1 MAANGVDHTCPAD
14 LQAVASSIL
23 VPLRV
28 TAPAGRPFRAR
39 LTAAVA
45 GPLVAARIRGTAH
58 VVSRQ
63 ARSITSSD
71 PGLLKVTFHR
81 RGMAM
86 VAQDGRENRVKPGD
100 LVVVDTARPYHLAVD
115 DLCDVVVIGVPRSF
129 LGVQGD
135 LISRRSATPLEAGSG
150 TRAVVAATMSGLGD
164 HIDGL
169 PGPAG
174 RHLGDALTSLLIAA
188 FTETAAERADVASDL
203 TERIIA
209 YALAN
214 LADPTLSV
222 ASVAR
227 HHGISTSRLHQL
239 FRRRGHTFAAW
250 VRHERLRRIQRDLL
264 DPDLAQQT
272 AAAIATRWG
281 IADPRHL
288 GRALKAEFGHTAA
301 ELRRAPAS
309 L

>member
-1 MAANGVDHTCPAD
+1 MAANGTFVDHAD
-14 LQAVASSIL
+14 LQAAASSIL

-28 TAPAGRPFRAR
+28 TAPAGQPFRAR
-39 LTAAVA
+39 LTSAGA

-63 ARSITSSD
+63 ARAITSAD

-81 RGMAM
+81 RGMAT
-86 VAQDGRENRVKPGD
+86 VTQDGRDGRAKPGE
-100 LVVVDTARPYHLAVD
+100 LVVVDMARPYHLAVD
-115 DLCDVVVIGVPRSF
+115 DFCDVVVIGVPRPF
-129 LGVQGD
+129 LGAHAE
-135 LISRRSATPLEAGSG
+135 LISRRTATPLEADSG
-150 TRAVVAATMSGLGD
+150 TRAVLAATMSGLGD
-164 HIDGL
+164 HLDAL

-188 FTETAAERADVASDL
+188 FTESSAERADVASDL
-203 TERIIA
+203 TERILT

-227 HHGISTSRLHQL
+227 RHGISTRHLHQL
-239 FRRRGHTFAAW
+239 FRRRDRTFAAW
-250 VRHERLRRIQRDLL
+250 VRHERLRRIRRDLL

-288 GRALKAEFGHTAA
+288 GRALKAEFGLTAA
-301 ELRRAPAS
+301 DIRGS
-309 L
+309 